1 MSVPLFSLLS
11 DTSNPL
17 PPVTVKLLR
26 PLRVFQAS
34 CVDCWKALLHDD
46 CTRNWNEK
54 SQSLR
59 PPMPPSRFPDRDTP
73 LRTPSGS
80 TSTTSSD
87 LLSL

>member
-1 MSVPLFSLLS
+1 
-11 DTSNPL
+11 
-17 PPVTVKLLR
+17 LR

-80 TSTTSSD
+80 TPTTSSD